1 MQLAPSE
8 LTSQRESRKE
18 EEEENSGDERK
29 EEEEGAW
36 GRVPG
41 GWESLGEM
49 GMSERVPPR
58 LRLPI
63 YITGIKK

>member
-1 MQLAPSE
+1 MQLAPSK

-18 EEEENSGDERK
+18 EEEGNSGDERK

-41 GWESLGEM
+41 GWESLGET
-49 GMSERVPPR
+49 GM
-58 LRLPI
+58 
-63 YITGIKK
+63 

>member
-18 EEEENSGDERK
+18 KEEENSGDERK

-41 GWESLGEM
+41 GWESLGEI
-49 GMSERVPPR
+49 GM
-58 LRLPI
+58 
-63 YITGIKK
+63 